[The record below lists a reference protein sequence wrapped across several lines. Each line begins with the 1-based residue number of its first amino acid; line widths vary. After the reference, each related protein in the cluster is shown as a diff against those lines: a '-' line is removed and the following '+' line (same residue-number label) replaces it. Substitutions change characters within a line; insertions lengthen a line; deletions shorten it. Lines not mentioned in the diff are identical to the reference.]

1 MEAIAKLT
9 ACLESIAEKIRYM
22 DQVSKQRIGQ
32 IEQDLRAMKTEMDL
46 LRHTKINEGRIVQ
59 IEQDYRGLRGDMETR
74 EQKCIAQMAKCP
86 IEKVSRFEWLIFGT
100 CVTTMGALVVALVVA
115 YMQVRQAFPPAG

>member
-1 MEAIAKLT
+1 MSEFSGRLTRIEEKLETITRLT

-32 IEQDLRAMKTEMDL
+32 LDQDVRILRAEFEAMKHNCIT
-46 LRHTKINEGRIVQ
+46 HTS
-59 IEQDYRGLRGDMETR
+59 
-74 EQKCIAQMAKCP
+74 KCP
-86 IEKVSRFEWLIFGT
+86 VEKVSRFEWLIFGT

-115 YMQVRQAFPPAG
+115 YMQIRQAIPALGG